1 MREYPITVILMVAN
15 VIFSYFGFQRAGW
28 MEKYMFWVEKIL
40 IRKEYYRVISSGFLH
55 VSLTHIVMNLLTLY
69 YLGSVLEQIFAHKY
83 GPIGSLIYVLI
94 YFGSMLGGDIL
105 SLMMHR
111 NHPDYTAVGASGA
124 ISGVVFALV
133 LLMPYQYILLF
144 LIIPMPFWLYGV
156 LFVLFSL
163 FGIRTGIG
171 NIGHDAHL
179 GGALVGLLICGI
191 FFPSIAIEHW
201 LLFTS
206 LVLPTLLL
214 IYLFYHNPSLGVNP
228 MAVLKNIN
236 WGFSKKRKKPTT
248 RVDSRNQP
256 TEKRVKQDGLEINMK
271 AKLQAEMDALLDK
284 VAKKGIHGLTMT
296 ERARLD
302 ELAAYLG
309 KSDNL
314 RGGRAPRD

>member
-28 MEKYMFWVEKIL
+28 MDKYKFWVEGIL
-40 IRKEYYRVISSGFLH
+40 IRKQYIRLISSGFLH
-55 VSLTHIVMNLLTLY
+55 VDLTHIIMNMISLY
-69 YLGSVLEQIFAHKY
+69 YMGRLLEVYYAY
-83 GPIGSLIYVLI
+83 NYGSLGGLVYLAV
-94 YFGSMLGGDIL
+94 YFGSLLGGNAL
-105 SLMMHR
+105 ALALHR
-111 NHPDYTAVGASGA
+111 NHGDYTAAGASGA

-133 LLMPYQYILLF
+133 LLAPYEWIYMFGL
-144 LIIPMPFWLYGV
+144 IPMQYWWYAVFYVLY
-156 LFVLFSL
+156 SL
-163 FGIRTGIG
+163 FGIRTRFVP
-171 NIGHDAHL
+171 IGHEAHL
-179 GGALVGLLICGI
+179 GGAMIGLALSCL
-191 FFPSIAIEHW
+191 FAMDAAREHW
-201 LLFTS
+201 I
-206 LVLPTLLL
+206 LVTGLMLPTNLLL
-214 IYLFYHNPSLGVNP
+214 YLFYHNPVLGINP
-228 MAVLKNIN
+228 LAALKSMN
-236 WGFSKKRKKPTT
+236 WGFDRKRKRRT

-314 RGGRAPRD
+314 SGGRAPRD